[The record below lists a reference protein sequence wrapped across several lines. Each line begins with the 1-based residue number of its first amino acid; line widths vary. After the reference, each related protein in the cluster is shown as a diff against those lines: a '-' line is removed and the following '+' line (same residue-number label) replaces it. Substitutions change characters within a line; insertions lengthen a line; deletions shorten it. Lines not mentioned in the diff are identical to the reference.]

1 MAFPDNAADYAV
13 AQAAITAVAG
23 SASGLLGGAIADQLS
38 KNTNQDEDA
47 LGPRLL
53 VPVVGSIL
61 AAPAWYFTMHTTDSF
76 NVAMAWLATEYI
88 VAECWFGPTISSLL
102 GTVDKKVTG
111 TAQG

>member
-13 AQAAITAVAG
+13 AQAAITAIAG
-23 SASGLLGGAIADQLS
+23 SASGLLGGAIADKLS
-38 KNTNQDEDA
+38 KNVDDQGDTF
-47 LGPRLL
+47 GPRLL
-53 VPVVGSIL
+53 VPVAGSML
-61 AAPAWYFTMHTTDSF
+61 AAPAWYFTMHTTESF
-76 NVAMAWLATEYI
+76 NVAMTWLATEYI